1 MKSRPN
7 FQFHPHE
14 SASVAMV
21 RLHKHI
27 RSLQGHN
34 EHTSYY
40 AARIQHKKAFKHL
53 RLVK

>member
-1 MKSRPN
+1 MRSRPN
-7 FQFHPHE
+7 FQLHPHE
-14 SASVAMV
+14 SVSVAMV

-34 EHTSYY
+34 EHASYY
-40 AARIQHKKAFKHL
+40 AMRIQSKKAHKHL